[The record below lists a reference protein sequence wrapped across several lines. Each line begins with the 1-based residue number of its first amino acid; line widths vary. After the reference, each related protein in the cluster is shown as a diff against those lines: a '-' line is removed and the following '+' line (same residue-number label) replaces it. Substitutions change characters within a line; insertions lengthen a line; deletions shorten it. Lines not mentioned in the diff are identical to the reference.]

1 MPKTFSAV
9 TLMLVLVVAVQ
20 AGGEAACA
28 WVLWEYTRRGDGK
41 QEWRVLSAVSSRGD
55 CEAEG
60 RARAT
65 RELHVANPDDNFG
78 DLTGVFCLPDT
89 VDPRGPKGDGR

>member
-1 MPKTFSAV
+1 MIRMAAA
-9 TLMLVLVVAVQ
+9 LALVLVYAVSS
-20 AGGEAACA
+20 EAACA
-28 WVLWEYTRRGDGK
+28 WVLWEYTRRGADK

-65 RELHVANPDDNFG
+65 RELHVANPDDDFG

-89 VDPRGPKGDGR
+89 VDPRGPRTK